1 MEKKINI
8 TENEQSD
15 LIRESVRTVMEN
27 RESDDE
33 FDIDSIDIS
42 AIDFETLKDAYVD
55 LRLVP
60 TMTTFGDI
68 LSDIPNVSED
78 NNNTNIN

>member
-8 TENEQSD
+8 TENEKSD

-27 RESDDE
+27 RESDDD

-55 LRLVP
+55 LRLVH
-60 TMTTFGDI
+60 TMTTIGDI
-68 LSDIPNVSED
+68 LSDIPNVNED
-78 NNNTNIN
+78 NNDTNIN

>member
-1 MEKKINI
+1 MSGKEIIN
-8 TENEQSD
+8 D
-15 LIRESVRTVMEN
+15 
-27 RESDDE
+27 

-42 AIDFETLKDAYVD
+42 AIDFETLKEAYVD

-78 NNNTNIN
+78 NNDTNIK